1 MTWYHV
7 WHTGSDAQY
16 INAPDADA
24 AAFKYALGRVRF
36 TNARIYVC
44 EEDDAKV
51 FNASVTPGETHH
63 EGPK

>member
-7 WHTGSDAQY
+7 WQSGGEAQY
-16 INAPDADA
+16 INAENENA

-36 TNARIYVC
+36 TTARIYVC

-51 FNASVTPGETHH
+51 FNPSVTPGETHR
-63 EGPK
+63 EGP